1 MNEFLECHIE
11 KVSSDGSKA
20 RGGNCDTRLEYIRGN
35 FLNTLTLKATAVG
48 SLPHKNPKEAID
60 LIFDEFKEIPFWPQ
74 LSGVDK
80 HEEMT
85 VQYIQGIPG
94 IVYDEVN
101 CKYYYDA
108 QSDEFFEALEE
119 FFMDYEAIINEKDF
133 TNLDKYAITQPYT
146 SAIPLYLEKFKQGG
160 YNFAKCHIIGPFTW
174 GTSLCDE
181 NNLCAFYDETYREV
195 LIKGLTLKAVWQI
208 QQIKK
213 ANPKAVTIMFMDEP
227 VMSQFGTSAFITVKK
242 EEVTAAI
249 KDISEVIKD
258 FGALSAVHCCG
269 KSDWSVLIDAG
280 VNIINFDAFAYSK
293 SLGAYAGEM
302 EKFLKNGGYIAWG
315 IVPTLD
321 KDALEKTGL
330 EELCNKYENAVD
342 DLVKRSKGKIDR
354 ELVIKQSFFT
364 PSCGAGSLPMNLA
377 QKAMKLVNDLSDA
390 MKSKYGEN

>member
-1 MNEFLECHIE
+1 MVIFL
-11 KVSSDGSKA
+11 K
-20 RGGNCDTRLEYIRGN
+20 
-35 FLNTLTLKATAVG
+35 TLTLEATAVG
-48 SLPHKNPKEAID
+48 SLPHKNSKDAID
-60 LIFDEFKEIPFWPQ
+60 LIFNEFEKIPFWPQ

-94 IVYDEVN
+94 IVYDEAD
-101 CKYYYDA
+101 CKYYYDS
-108 QSDEFFEALEE
+108 QSDEFFEALED

-133 TNLDKYAITQPYT
+133 TNLDKYAITAPYT
-146 SAIPLYLEKFKQGG
+146 SAIPLYLQKFKQGR
-160 YNFAKCHIIGPFTW
+160 YDFAKCHIIGPFTW

-213 ANPKAVTIMFMDEP
+213 INPDATTIMFMDEP

-242 EEVTAAI
+242 EEVIEALAE
-249 KDISEVIKD
+249 ISNVIKD

-293 SLGAYAGEM
+293 SLGAYAKEM
-302 EKFLKNGGYIAWG
+302 EGFLKNGGYVAWG

-321 KDALEKTGL
+321 KEALEKTNL
-330 EELCNKYENAVD
+330 EQLSKKYEDAVD
-342 DLVKRSKGKIDR
+342 DLVKRAKGKIDKN
-354 ELVIKQSFFT
+354 LVIKQSFFT

-377 QKAMKLVNDLSDA
+377 EKAMKLVNELSYN
-390 MKSKYGEN
+390 MKIKYGEN